1 MQNELRSSSE
11 TPARYWLNQDSEREI
26 KTLTEKMEVEA
37 WDLSNQNLNGFL
49 HRWIWLRDCGF
60 VTKYSEP
67 AAILIWSIRWLAG
80 VLSGAYLIIHFAMAL
95 S

>member
-1 MQNELRSSSE
+1 MQ
-11 TPARYWLNQDSEREI
+11 
-26 KTLTEKMEVEA
+26 VEE

-60 VTKYSEP
+60 VTTKYSEP
-67 AAILIWSIRWLAG
+67 AGILTRSVGWLAG